1 MPIYEY
7 ICTTELCDT
16 KVELMQKMSDEP
28 LVFCP
33 NCGEKSMKKIISS
46 SNFILKGGGWY
57 KSSPQPKNE

>member
-1 MPIYEY
+1 
-7 ICTTELCDT
+7 
-16 KVELMQKMSDEP
+16 
-28 LVFCP
+28 VFCP